1 MKKTYKQ
8 FLQEAKSRKRTSL
21 QILGWE
27 EAENF
32 TGNKMSFRKMTK
44 IAKQHAK
51 GVIGNGSA
59 RVALEVDYR
68 NFTTVM
74 KIAKNERG
82 FAQNLAEANLYK
94 KYNSKPPY
102 MVPMIDFDDN
112 YDADYA
118 WLHVFKANKFDKN
131 LFFRHF
137 KVSFA
142 EFSKTLSAIINNEEN
157 ENKKNPAI
165 KEFVKFVTKNKLQLG
180 EYRQQSN
187 WGTYKNK
194 PVILDAGLTK
204 LNMAMAW

>member
-68 NFTTVM
+68 TFTTVM
-74 KIAKNERG
+74 KIAKNEKG
-82 FAQNLAEANLYK
+82 FAQNLAEANSYK
-94 KYNSKPPY
+94 KYNSK
-102 MVPMIDFDDN
+102 
-112 YDADYA
+112 
-118 WLHVFKANKFDKN
+118 
-131 LFFRHF
+131 
-137 KVSFA
+137 
-142 EFSKTLSAIINNEEN
+142 KT
-157 ENKKNPAI
+157 
-165 KEFVKFVTKNKLQLG
+165 
-180 EYRQQSN
+180 
-187 WGTYKNK
+187 
-194 PVILDAGLTK
+194 
-204 LNMAMAW
+204 